1 MKNEKKVKYKD
12 IGEILYRRNTK
23 ARNLAIRINADGLV
37 KVTVPGRCSF
47 HRAESFV
54 LDKKDWI
61 SKKTHYIK
69 RKKEENLAWQPG
81 DLIRMRNGYI
91 RIILGATGEFVATR
105 VHGGYELA
113 IPEDYDAGDAGHS
126 TLLHDHIAAI
136 GLKEAK
142 EQLPGVLNL
151 YAERFRLPY
160 RKVSVRRMRTRWGSC
175 SAQNNISLNSSLV
188 FLPEHLVEYICL
200 HELIHTVHKD
210 HSRNFWNALVRILP
224 DAMQR
229 RRELRNTT
237 IIA

>member
-1 MKNEKKVKYKD
+1 MINEKKVKYKD

-23 ARNLAIRINADGLV
+23 ARNLAIRINTDGLV

-47 HRAESFV
+47 HRAEAFV
-54 LDKKDWI
+54 LDKKEWI
-61 SKKTHYIK
+61 SKKTHYLK
-69 RKKEENLAWQPG
+69 RRKEENLAWQPG

-91 RIILGATGEFVATR
+91 RIIGGETEEFAAKR
-105 VHGGYELA
+105 VNGGYELA
-113 IPEDYDAGDAGHS
+113 LPGNFDAGDAEQS
-126 TLLHDHIAAI
+126 ALLHDHIAAI

-142 EQLPGVLNL
+142 EQLPGVLKG

-210 HSRNFWNALVRILP
+210 HSRRFWGALVRILP

-229 RRELRNTT
+229 RRELRETS